1 MAQTMTPSSITDGQ
15 IDKAGETLRT
25 TFCKHLREHRDELDS
40 SAVQKALGHST
51 LGLDLLAV
59 VREHIEEPILRCISE
74 GENLV
79 IPATDGKAL
88 ISEEKDVFKV
98 WIDPDFLRLDANEPS
113 NPTPEAVPRVYEMER
128 DTTFEHIFDS
138 VCKDKDKICWTQSQI
153 IGFVQ
158 KYPNW
163 LHPEGWATFFPFKS
177 KRNFFVAYVYWY
189 DPAGLLVNVDRR
201 EYDGVWV
208 AGRRSRVVLPQ
219 L

>member
-15 IDKAGETLRT
+15 KE
-25 TFCKHLREHRDELDS
+25 
-40 SAVQKALGHST
+40 
-51 LGLDLLAV
+51 
-59 VREHIEEPILRCISE
+59 EEPILRCISE

-128 DTTFEHIFDS
+128 DTTFEHMFDS

-177 KRNFFVAYVYWY
+177 KGNFFVASVRWH
-189 DPAGLLVNVDRR
+189 DPARLDVYVSLLR
-201 EYDGVWV
+201 EYDGVWI
-208 AGRRSRVVLPQ
+208 AEFRNRVVLPQ

>member
-15 IDKAGETLRT
+15 IDKASETLRT

-88 ISEEKDVFKV
+88 ISEAKDVFKV

-113 NPTPEAVPRVYEMER
+113 NPTPEAVPRVYEMEC
-128 DTTFEHIFDS
+128 DTTFEHMFDS

-177 KRNFFVAYVYWY
+177 KGNFFVAGVRWD
-189 DPAGLLVNVDRR
+189 DPARLSVRVRQRERDYVWRAGSRR
-201 EYDGVWV
+201 
-208 AGRRSRVVLPQ
+208 RVVLPQ

>member
-1 MAQTMTPSSITDGQ
+1 MEQTMTPSSITDGQ

-98 WIDPDFLRLDANEPS
+98 WIDQDFLRLDANEPS

>member
-88 ISEEKDVFKV
+88 ISEAKDVFKV

-113 NPTPEAVPRVYEMER
+113 NPTPEAVPRVYEMEC
-128 DTTFEHIFDS
+128 DTTFEHMFDS

-158 KYPNW
+158 KYLNW

-177 KRNFFVAYVYWY
+177 KGNFFVAYVCWR
-189 DPAGLLVNVDRR
+189 DPAGLYVFVRRRGYGLVWNAEDR
-201 EYDGVWV
+201 Y
-208 AGRRSRVVLPQ
+208 RVVLPQ

>member
-88 ISEEKDVFKV
+88 ISEAKDVFKV

-128 DTTFEHIFDS
+128 DTTFEQMFDS

-177 KRNFFVAYVYWY
+177 KRNFFVASVYWY
-189 DPAGLLVNVDRR
+189 DPARLDVNVRQR
-201 EYDGVWV
+201 EDDKVWD
-208 AGRRSRVVLPQ
+208 AGHRYRVVLPQ